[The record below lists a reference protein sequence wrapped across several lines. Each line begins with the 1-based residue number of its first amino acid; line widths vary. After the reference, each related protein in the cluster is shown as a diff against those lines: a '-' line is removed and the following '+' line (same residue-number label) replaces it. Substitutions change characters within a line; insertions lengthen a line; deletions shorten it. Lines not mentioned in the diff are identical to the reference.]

1 MMVMMMMALQV
12 SAQKV
17 RAQKVSWTGAYMA
30 EHCAGKTAGGT
41 SICYNTE
48 LVLEKGSD
56 GRYHGTMSIDG
67 WQTMVRAT
75 VYAIDNGKSLAV
87 FYQSPQEDNMGF
99 TVEEGT
105 LLLRMQKKQKR
116 IVTIWGEDMKEAE
129 FVTAMTR
136 MQK

>member
-1 MMVMMMMALQV
+1 MMVMVMMALQV

-75 VYAIDNGKSLAV
+75 VYAIA
-87 FYQSPQEDNMGF
+87 PQEDNMGF